1 MEYKKKK
8 FWEAHP
14 LNKNTESTKQID
26 TTKLETED
34 EKTARIRSLWV
45 INIQTFIFALSFSI
59 VITGVLPYLRQVR
72 YIVPKCSQR
81 KILIIL
87 KTCLIRDQ
95 HVLIDHYFQLLPGD
109 TEDEIILKYSTIVAV
124 NPLAQMIFAP
134 IFGYLYNKIGA
145 VRPLGISAAVI
156 FIIGNLLYSI
166 LSLIP
171 SENGRYALLLLSRF
185 LTGASAGRFDV
196 ISRNS

>member
-1 MEYKKKK
+1 M
-8 FWEAHP
+8 
-14 LNKNTESTKQID
+14 
-26 TTKLETED
+26 
-34 EKTARIRSLWV
+34 RIKDD
-45 INIQTFIFALSFSI
+45 SI
-59 VITGVLPYLRQVR
+59 KP
-72 YIVPKCSQR
+72 
-81 KILIIL
+81 
-87 KTCLIRDQ
+87 CLICD
-95 HVLIDHYFQLLPGD
+95 HAISIHHYFQLLPGD

-185 LTGASAGRFDV
+185 LTGASAGRFEI
-196 ISRNS
+196 ISLCKFI

>member
-1 MEYKKKK
+1 M
-8 FWEAHP
+8 
-14 LNKNTESTKQID
+14 
-26 TTKLETED
+26 
-34 EKTARIRSLWV
+34 
-45 INIQTFIFALSFSI
+45 IQFYIF
-59 VITGVLPYLRQVR
+59 
-72 YIVPKCSQR
+72 QR
-81 KILIIL
+81 
-87 KTCLIRDQ
+87 TCLICD
-95 HVLIDHYFQLLPGD
+95 HAISIHHYFQLLPGD

-134 IFGYLYNKIGA
+134 IFGYLHNKIGA

-185 LTGASAGRFDV
+185 LTGASAGRFDI
-196 ISRNS
+196 ISL